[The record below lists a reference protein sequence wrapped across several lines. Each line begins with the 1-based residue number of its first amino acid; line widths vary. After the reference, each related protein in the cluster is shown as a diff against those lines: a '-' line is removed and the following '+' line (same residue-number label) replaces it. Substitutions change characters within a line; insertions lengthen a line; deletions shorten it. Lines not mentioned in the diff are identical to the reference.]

1 MDQTTLNSVVEMM
14 EGLRTLTGLDVVWKR
29 PEPERQLK
37 KGDCQHLN
45 PFCEA
50 VKKSAV
56 CVRRCQADDLYGVP
70 VTAMEQREPFLKT
83 CHAGVCELV
92 VPIFDYGR
100 YASAFCIG
108 PVRQEGAICPYA
120 NFRPLF
126 DALPRYSDNTFAT
139 VRKVFAPIRRCLA
152 LAESQVELPSAE
164 RQIDARVEDAL
175 RLMRSH
181 FREPLTAGEVAKR
194 VHLSASRFVHLFIE
208 ETGTPFSVRLRE
220 IRMAHAQRLLAGTRL
235 DMTSVAAECGFA
247 NQNYFATV
255 FRTAVGQTPTAYR
268 KRNRLAAG
276 V

>member
-1 MDQTTLNSVVEMM
+1 MDQTTLNAVVEMM

-37 KGDCQHLN
+37 KRDGQHLN
-45 PFCEA
+45 PFCKA
-50 VKKSAV
+50 VKESAV

-70 VTAMEQREPFLKT
+70 VTAVRQREPFLKT

-108 PVRQEGAICPYA
+108 PVRKEGATCPYA
-120 NFRPLF
+120 NVRPLF
-126 DALPRYSDNTFAT
+126 DALPRYDAEVFGTLQ
-139 VRKVFAPIRRCLA
+139 KVFAPIRRCLA
-152 LAESQVELPSAE
+152 LAESQVDLPD
-164 RQIDARVEDAL
+164 RQKDARIEEAL
-175 RLMRSH
+175 RLMRNH
-181 FREPLTAGEVAKR
+181 FREPLTAYGLAKR
-194 VHLSASRFVHLFIE
+194 VNLSASRFVHLFIE
-208 ETGTPFSVRLRE
+208 EAGMPFSTHLRDLR
-220 IRMAHAQRLLAGTRL
+220 IAHARRLLGGTRL

-255 FRTAVGQTPTAYR
+255 FRAAVGQTPTVYR
-268 KRNRLAAG
+268 KRNRTASS